1 MRNVI
6 LVTIFII
13 NNLYSQNKDTIFIQ
27 KDSLN
32 KVFFINN
39 KKTEYHI
46 QLRDFKEFPKNSFVS
61 KKKNIVNGNWIPLY
75 QFKNQYYLY
84 HPCDVGISQRI
95 QISKGHLTIESFE
108 YYDYAILGKIIKY
121 SNNHYGLKYKDFN
134 KEKKLLEIYIID
146 ELKGIAVFKF
156 REKDQVFFQ
165 LMVNAEKV
173 NDYYVIVNYCEFS
186 KIEEFQFEEI
196 NFQKLL
202 KNQSFN

>member
-1 MRNVI
+1 MHK
-6 LVTIFII
+6 IFI
-13 NNLYSQNKDTIFIQ
+13 LQ
-27 KDSLN
+27 
-32 KVFFINN
+32 N
-39 KKTEYHI
+39 KKTSYHNF
-46 QLRDFKEFPKNSFVS
+46 LGDFNSFPKNSFVS

-95 QISKGHLTIESFE
+95 QISKKHITIESFE

-121 SNNHYGLKYKDFN
+121 SNNHYGLKYKGFN

-165 LMVNAEKV
+165 LMINAETV
-173 NDYYVIVNYCEFS
+173 NLIA
-186 KIEEFQFEEI
+186 
-196 NFQKLL
+196 
-202 KNQSFN
+202 